1 MKIKENLSVFEAE
14 EYAKD
19 NGYDSVTFKLNI
31 KDKYVASGKFLDAY
45 YSMIRL
51 PVLGI
56 GFTRFSNL
64 QEEYGDR
71 NIAIDI
77 VDEDEFKTGVMFDFI
92 VRGKYDSIP
101 EEYQVST

>member
-51 PVLGI
+51 PVLGT

-101 EEYQVST
+101 EEYQVSA